1 MMTIDELET
10 FQRKY
15 PFKHTQAS
23 VVQDRKDLNEWA
35 CGWLPLPALLA
46 SLAKHNG
53 WKDVPEGKQFT
64 EYIAT
69 LGYRRHE

>member
-1 MMTIDELET
+1 MTNDELDA

-15 PFKHTQAS
+15 PFKNTFNA
-23 VVQDRKDLNEWA
+23 VVEDRSALSDWA
-35 CGWLPLPALLA
+35 YGRIPLSALLA
-46 SLAKHNG
+46 ALAKHNG
-53 WKDVPEGKQFT
+53 WKEVPEGELFT

>member
-1 MMTIDELET
+1 MTIDELET

-15 PFKHTQAS
+15 RFKSTSKAAIE
-23 VVQDRKDLNEWA
+23 DRSALSDWA
-35 CGWLPLPALLA
+35 YGRITLPALLA

-53 WKDVPEGKQFT
+53 WKDVPEGELFT

>member
-1 MMTIDELET
+1 MTIDELDA

-15 PFKHTQAS
+15 RFKSTSNAAIE
-23 VVQDRKDLNEWA
+23 DRSALSDWA
-35 CGWLPLPALLA
+35 YGRIPLSALLA
-46 SLAKHNG
+46 ALAKHNG
-53 WKDVPEGKQFT
+53 WKEVPEGKQFT

>member
-1 MMTIDELET
+1 MTIDELDA

-15 PFKHTQAS
+15 PFKHAS
-23 VVQDRKDLNEWA
+23 NAAIEDRSALSDWA
-35 CGWLPLPALLA
+35 YGRITLPALMA

-53 WKDVPEGKQFT
+53 WKEVPEGKQFT

-69 LGYRRHE
+69 LGYRRHD

>member
-1 MMTIDELET
+1 MTSEELEA

-15 PFKHTQAS
+15 RFKHTSNAAID
-23 VVQDRKDLNEWA
+23 DRSDLSDWA
-35 CGWLPLPALLA
+35 YGRIPLPELLA
-46 SLAKHNG
+46 RLSKRNG
-53 WKDVPEGKQFT
+53 WKEVPEGPKFV

>member
-1 MMTIDELET
+1 MTIDELET

-15 PFKHTQAS
+15 RFKSTSNAAIE
-23 VVQDRKDLNEWA
+23 DRSALSDLA
-35 CGWLPLPALLA
+35 YGRITLPALLA
-46 SLAKHNG
+46 ALAKHNG

>member
-1 MMTIDELET
+1 MTNEELDA

-15 PFKHTQAS
+15 PFKHTSNAAIE
-23 VVQDRKDLNEWA
+23 DRSALSDWA
-35 CGWLPLPALLA
+35 YGRITLPALLA
-46 SLAKHNG
+46 ALAKHNG
-53 WKDVPEGKQFT
+53 WKDVPEGTLFV